1 MGELDIVFPVSP
13 VSESEHESSDVGA
26 EDDDDPVDDHQ
37 AGQEAQEQQPEPDKD
52 VDLLVNC
59 NDNYICIYYHHHDCV
74 TSGQQVLFQHSYIL
88 TLPHNRPIWYSKV
101 K

>member
-52 VDLLVNC
+52 VDLLIDCKQIVNQYWSPIDL
-59 NDNYICIYYHHHDCV
+59 NKK
-74 TSGQQVLFQHSYIL
+74 L
-88 TLPHNRPIWYSKV
+88 NRGLS
-101 K
+101 

>member
-1 MGELDIVFPVSP
+1 VDDILEDDWVDVLPKKIEKKPVSNIALANDGINTLLLHSS

-52 VDLLVNC
+52 VDLLVN
-59 NDNYICIYYHHHDCV
+59 YIERKN
-74 TSGQQVLFQHSYIL
+74 T
-88 TLPHNRPIWYSKV
+88 
-101 K
+101 

>member
-52 VDLLVNC
+52 VDLLVNW
-59 NDNYICIYYHHHDCV
+59 NDNYICIYYIALASSD
-74 TSGQQVLFQHSYIL
+74 
-88 TLPHNRPIWYSKV
+88 
-101 K
+101 